1 MGFQGV
7 HNGWPTT
14 AYCNKSREAATTAAC
29 NVIFSLQHGRCT
41 WMTTTNSTPEN
52 NPPARSAIK
61 RYFGIGFV
69 ALFVAFLGAR
79 LFSVNQTQ
87 PSSGAAPDFTLNL
100 YEGYDGG
107 LGQALIKLS
116 DLRGKVVLINF
127 WASWCIPCREEA
139 PELEAA
145 YRQFKDRGVV
155 FLGVDWVD
163 IEGDALNYLKSFS
176 ITYANGPDIGTKI
189 GPLFHITGV
198 PETYIVDQVGNIQF
212 SKISPVKQTELAA
225 VFERLLK

>member
-1 MGFQGV
+1 M
-7 HNGWPTT
+7 
-14 AYCNKSREAATTAAC
+14 
-29 NVIFSLQHGRCT
+29 
-41 WMTTTNSTPEN
+41 
-52 NPPARSAIK
+52 
-61 RYFGIGFV
+61 RYFAVGAV
-69 ALFVAFLGAR
+69 ALFVVFLGAR

-107 LGQALIKLS
+107 LGKSSIKLS
-116 DLRGKVVLINF
+116 DLRGRVVLINF

-163 IEGDALNYLKSFS
+163 IETDALNYLKSFN

-189 GPLFHITGV
+189 GPLYHITGV
-198 PETYIVDQVGNIQF
+198 PETYIVDQAGNIQF
-212 SKISPVKQTELAA
+212 NKISPVKRAELAA
-225 VFERLLK
+225 VFERLLQQ

>member
-1 MGFQGV
+1 M
-7 HNGWPTT
+7 
-14 AYCNKSREAATTAAC
+14 
-29 NVIFSLQHGRCT
+29 
-41 WMTTTNSTPEN
+41 TNSTSEN
-52 NPPARSAIK
+52 TPPARSSIK
-61 RYFGIGFV
+61 RYAVVGV
-69 ALFVAFLGAR
+69 VVLFVAVLGAR

-100 YEGYDGG
+100 YEGYDSG
-107 LGQALIKLS
+107 LGKSPIKLS

-145 YRQFKDRGVV
+145 YRQFKERGVV

-163 IEGDALNYLKSFS
+163 IEGDALNYLKSFN
-176 ITYANGPDIGTKI
+176 ITYANGPDLGTKI
-189 GPLFHITGV
+189 GPLYHISGV
-198 PETYIVDQVGNIQF
+198 PETYIVDQAGNIQF
-212 SKISPVKQTELAA
+212 YKISPVKQAELAA

>member
-1 MGFQGV
+1 M
-7 HNGWPTT
+7 
-14 AYCNKSREAATTAAC
+14 
-29 NVIFSLQHGRCT
+29 
-41 WMTTTNSTPEN
+41 TNSTSEN
-52 NPPARSAIK
+52 NPPARAAIK
-61 RYFGIGFV
+61 RYFAVGV
-69 ALFVAFLGAR
+69 VVLFVAFLGAR

-100 YEGYDGG
+100 YQGYDGG
-107 LGQALIKLS
+107 LGKSRIKLS

-163 IEGDALNYLKSFS
+163 IEGDALNYLKSFN

-189 GPLFHITGV
+189 GPLYHITGV
-198 PETYIVDQVGNIQF
+198 PETYIVDQAGNIQF
-212 SKISPVKQTELAA
+212 YKISPVKQAELAA
-225 VFERLLK
+225 VFERLLEQ

>member
-1 MGFQGV
+1 
-7 HNGWPTT
+7 
-14 AYCNKSREAATTAAC
+14 
-29 NVIFSLQHGRCT
+29 
-41 WMTTTNSTPEN
+41 MTMTNSTSEN
-52 NPPARSAIK
+52 NPPARASIK
-61 RYFGIGFV
+61 RYFVVGV
-69 ALFVAFLGAR
+69 VVLFVAFLSAR

-100 YEGYDGG
+100 YPDYDGG
-107 LGQALIKLS
+107 LGKSSIKLS

-145 YRQFKDRGVV
+145 YRQFKERGVV

-163 IEGDALNYLKSFS
+163 IEGDALNYLKSFN

-189 GPLFHITGV
+189 GPLYHITGV
-198 PETYIVDQVGNIQF
+198 PETYIVDQAGNIQF
-212 SKISPVKQTELAA
+212 YKISPVKQSELAA
-225 VFERLLK
+225 VFERLLQQ

>member
-1 MGFQGV
+1 
-7 HNGWPTT
+7 
-14 AYCNKSREAATTAAC
+14 
-29 NVIFSLQHGRCT
+29 
-41 WMTTTNSTPEN
+41 MTTTNSTSEN
-52 NPPARSAIK
+52 NPPARASVK
-61 RYFGIGFV
+61 RYFAVGFV
-69 ALFVAFLGAR
+69 VLFVAFLGAR

-87 PSSGAAPDFTLNL
+87 PSSGPAPNFTLSF
-100 YEGYDGG
+100 YGGYDGG
-107 LGQALIKLS
+107 LGQSQIKLS

-163 IEGDALNYLKSFS
+163 IEGDALNYLQSFN

-189 GPLFHITGV
+189 GPLYHISGV
-198 PETYIVDQVGNIQF
+198 PETYIVDQAGNIQF
-212 SKISPVKQTELAA
+212 TKISPVKQAELAA
-225 VFERLLK
+225 VFERLLKQ

>member
-1 MGFQGV
+1 
-7 HNGWPTT
+7 
-14 AYCNKSREAATTAAC
+14 
-29 NVIFSLQHGRCT
+29 
-41 WMTTTNSTPEN
+41 MTTEN
-52 NPPARSAIK
+52 PASESDVAIRSPLK
-61 RYFGIGFV
+61 RYLVLGITF
-69 ALFVAFLGAR
+69 LFVAFLSVR

-87 PSSGAAPDFTLNL
+87 PTSGPAPDFTLNL
-100 YEGYDGG
+100 YDGYDGG
-107 LGQALIKLS
+107 LGRSQVKLS

-155 FLGVDWVD
+155 FLGVDWLD
-163 IEGDALNYLKSFS
+163 NEADAINYLRSFN

-189 GPLFHITGV
+189 GPAYHITGV
-198 PETYIVDQVGNIQF
+198 PETYIVDREGNIQF
-212 SKISPVKQTELAA
+212 YKISPVKQAELTA

>member
-1 MGFQGV
+1 MTLQNSVPDHGES
-7 HNGWPTT
+7 
-14 AYCNKSREAATTAAC
+14 SRP
-29 NVIFSLQHGRCT
+29 NR
-41 WMTTTNSTPEN
+41 
-52 NPPARSAIK
+52 K
-61 RYFGIGFV
+61 RYLIVGV
-69 ALFVAFLGAR
+69 MVLFVAFLSAR

-87 PSSGAAPDFTLNL
+87 PTSGPAPDFTLSL
-100 YEGYDGG
+100 FEGHDGG
-107 LGQALIKLS
+107 LGQSQIKLS

-163 IEGDALNYLKSFS
+163 IEADALNYLKSFN

-189 GPLFHITGV
+189 GPLYHITGV
-198 PETYIVDQVGNIQF
+198 PETYIVDREGNIQF
-212 SKISPVKQTELAA
+212 YKLSPVKQGELAA

>member
-1 MGFQGV
+1 MT
-7 HNGWPTT
+7 NLP
-14 AYCNKSREAATTAAC
+14 AENK
-29 NVIFSLQHGRCT
+29 
-41 WMTTTNSTPEN
+41 
-52 NPPARSAIK
+52 PPARASRT
-61 RYFGIGFV
+61 RYLAVGAV
-69 ALFVAFLGAR
+69 ALFVVFLGAR

-87 PSSGAAPDFTLNL
+87 PTSGPAPDFTLNL
-100 YEGYDGG
+100 YDGFDGG
-107 LGQALIKLS
+107 LGQPSIKLS

-145 YRQFKDRGVV
+145 YRQFKDRDVV

-163 IEGDALNYLKSFS
+163 IEGDALNYLKSFN

-189 GPLFHITGV
+189 GPAYHITGV

-212 SKISPVKQTELAA
+212 SKISPVKRAELAA
-225 VFERLLK
+225 VFERLLQQ

>member
-1 MGFQGV
+1 MVGV
-7 HNGWPTT
+7 
-14 AYCNKSREAATTAAC
+14 
-29 NVIFSLQHGRCT
+29 V
-41 WMTTTNSTPEN
+41 
-52 NPPARSAIK
+52 
-61 RYFGIGFV
+61 V
-69 ALFVAFLGAR
+69 LFVAFLGAR

-107 LGQALIKLS
+107 LGKSPIKLS

-155 FLGVDWVD
+155 FLGVNWVD
-163 IEGDALNYLKSFS
+163 IEGDALNYLKSFN
-176 ITYANGPDIGTKI
+176 ITYANGPDSGPKI
-189 GPLFHITGV
+189 GP
-198 PETYIVDQVGNIQF
+198 
-212 SKISPVKQTELAA
+212 VKQAELAA
-225 VFERLLK
+225 VFERLLRQ

>member
-1 MGFQGV
+1 M
-7 HNGWPTT
+7 
-14 AYCNKSREAATTAAC
+14 
-29 NVIFSLQHGRCT
+29 
-41 WMTTTNSTPEN
+41 TNSTSKN
-52 NPPARSAIK
+52 NPPACASIK
-61 RYFGIGFV
+61 RYFAVGAV
-69 ALFVAFLGAR
+69 ALFVVFLGAR

-87 PSSGAAPDFTLNL
+87 PASGPAPDFTLNL
-100 YEGYDGG
+100 FDGHDGG
-107 LGQALIKLS
+107 LGRSQIKLS
-116 DLRGKVVLINF
+116 DLRSKVVLINF

-163 IEGDALNYLKSFS
+163 IEGDALNYLKSFN

-189 GPLFHITGV
+189 GPLYHITGV
-198 PETYIVDQVGNIQF
+198 PETYIVDQAGNIQF
-212 SKISPVKQTELAA
+212 YKISPVKQAELAA